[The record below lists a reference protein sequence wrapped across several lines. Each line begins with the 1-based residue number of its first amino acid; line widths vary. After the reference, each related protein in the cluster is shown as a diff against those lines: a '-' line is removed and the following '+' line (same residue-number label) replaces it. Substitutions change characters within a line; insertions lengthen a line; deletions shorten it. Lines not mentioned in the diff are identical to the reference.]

1 MPFAVE
7 GKTEEATPLYQRIEN
22 TLRERI
28 TDGTW
33 AVGQALP
40 SRSRLCAEFA
50 TTRVTLDKAILGL
63 VRVGLLHSAKGSGTF
78 VAPASG
84 RREPAAATPA
94 LHFAAPPLAAPPR
107 ALRLGIV
114 LERMPPAGPPEEG
127 WGDNFYY
134 GPLFQGI
141 RDGVLGRPIETLYA
155 YLGRGEYGGFYR
167 DSGLDG
173 MILIAPSRED
183 LPVLHRLTAE
193 GVRFVA
199 AGLSSTDPADA
210 ALPCVDTDNVR
221 GASEAVR
228 HLLGLGHR
236 RIAVVNLATANSNHH
251 DRLEGYRR
259 AMAAAGV
266 PVLSSD
272 MVLFPAHDSGRF
284 EDRIEE
290 WLLRAR
296 AAGTL
301 PTAIFACD
309 YLMAL
314 ATLRVLRR
322 HDLCVP
328 DDISLV
334 CFDDPL
340 SAAHLTPPLTTVRQP
355 VYRLGRR
362 AAQRLLHAVQGKP
375 GLPGMEI
382 LPTELI
388 IRASTRPPRSGAHH
402 RKSVTT
408 P

>member
-1 MPFAVE
+1 MPLVVE
-7 GKTEEATPLYQRIEN
+7 GTTEEAALPLYQRIEN
-22 TLRERI
+22 ALRERI
-28 TDGTW
+28 SDGTW

-63 VRVGLLHSAKGSGTF
+63 VRGGLLHSAKGSGTF
-78 VAPASG
+78 VAPVPGSQGPTAG
-84 RREPAAATPA
+84 PLA
-94 LHFAAPPLAAPPR
+94 LRFAAPPR
-107 ALRLGIV
+107 ALRLGVV
-114 LERMPPAGPPEEG
+114 LERMTPGGPPEEG

-141 RDGVLGRPIETLYA
+141 RDGILGQPVETLYA
-155 YLGRGEYGGFYR
+155 SLRRGEYGGFYR

-173 MILIAPSRED
+173 MIVIAPSRDD

-193 GVRFVA
+193 GALFVA

-266 PVLSSD
+266 PTSPCD
-272 MVLFPAHDSGRF
+272 MVLFPTHDSGRF
-284 EDRIEE
+284 EDQIED

-322 HDLCVP
+322 HGLCVP
-328 DDISLV
+328 EDISLV
-334 CFDDPL
+334 AFDDPL

-362 AAQRLLHAVQGKP
+362 AAQRLLQSVQGNCRP
-375 GLPGMEI
+375 HGMEI

-388 IRASTRPPRSGAHH
+388 VRDSARRLVAGH
-402 RKSVTT
+402 TT
-408 P
+408 ERV

>member
-1 MPFAVE
+1 MPSTAE
-7 GKTEEATPLYQRIEN
+7 GTTEEVLPLYQRIEN

-78 VAPASG
+78 VAPQNPPVG
-84 RREPAAATPA
+84 TAA
-94 LHFAAPPLAAPPR
+94 LRFAAPPD
-107 ALRLGIV
+107 ALRIGV
-114 LERMPPAGPPEEG
+114 TLERTPGGPPEEG
-127 WGDNFYY
+127 WDDNFYF

-141 RDGVLGRPIETLYA
+141 RDGLLGRSVETLHA
-155 YLGRGEYGGFYR
+155 HLERAEYGNYYR
-167 DSGLDG
+167 DAGLDG
-173 MILIAPSRED
+173 MILIAHSLDD
-183 LPVLHRLTAE
+183 LPALHRLTAE

-199 AGLSSTDPADA
+199 VGLSSPDPADA
-210 ALPCVDTDNVR
+210 ALPCVDTDNAH
-221 GASEAVR
+221 GACEAVR

-236 RIAVVNLATANSNHH
+236 RIALVNLATANSNHH
-251 DRLEGYRR
+251 ARLAGYRR
-259 AMAAAGV
+259 AMAAAGA
-266 PVLSSD
+266 PVLPAD
-272 MVLFPAHDSGRF
+272 TVLFPTHNSGKF
-284 EDRIEE
+284 EDQIEE
-290 WLLRAR
+290 WLLRVR

-322 HDLCVP
+322 HGLCVP

-334 CFDDPL
+334 AFDDPL

-362 AAQRLLHAVQGKP
+362 AAQRLLHA
-375 GLPGMEI
+375 LPGQSGLHGTEI

-388 IRASTRPPRSGAHH
+388 IRASTRPLAAGH
-402 RKSVTT
+402 TT
-408 P
+408 ERV

>member
-7 GKTEEATPLYQRIEN
+7 DTTEEALPLYQRIEN

-28 TDGTW
+28 ADGTW
-33 AVGQALP
+33 ASGQALP
-40 SRSRLCAEFA
+40 SRSRLCAEFS

-78 VAPASG
+78 VAP
-84 RREPAAATPA
+84 PAEAQAPPA
-94 LHFAAPPLAAPPR
+94 LRFAAPPR
-107 ALRLGIV
+107 ALRLGVV
-114 LERMPPAGPPEEG
+114 LERMTPAGPPEEG

-141 RDGVLGRPIETLYA
+141 RDGILGQPVETLYA
-155 YLGRGEYGGFYR
+155 YLGRGEYGGFYQ

-173 MILIAPSRED
+173 MIVIAPSRDD

-193 GVRFVA
+193 GIVFVA
-199 AGLSSTDPADA
+199 VGISSTDPADA
-210 ALPCVDTDNVR
+210 VLPCVDTDNVR

-259 AMAAAGV
+259 TMAAAGV
-266 PVLSSD
+266 PTLPSD
-272 MVLFPAHDSGRF
+272 LVLFPTHDSGRF

-290 WLLRAR
+290 WLLRVR
-296 AAGTL
+296 AEGPL

-322 HDLCVP
+322 HGLCVP

-334 CFDDPL
+334 AFDDPL

-355 VYRLGRR
+355 IYRLGRR
-362 AAQRLLHAVQGKP
+362 AAQRLLHALQGKSR
-375 GLPGMEI
+375 LQGMEI

-388 IRASTRPPRSGAHH
+388 IRDSARRVAAGH
-402 RKSVTT
+402 TT
-408 P
+408 ERV